1 MQIKNT
7 GKNKKHKPE
16 ILIFAS
22 ENENKSKKVKLMSKS
37 LQSKEISFK
46 GQNIYIGI
54 DVHLKNWSVTLLSET
69 RFLKTMCQDP
79 KAEVLVSH
87 LKKNYPD
94 ATYYSAYEA
103 GFCGFAA
110 HRRLQELGVNNI
122 VVNPA
127 DVPTSNKERRRKTDA
142 IDSKKIAEALRAKQ
156 LEAIHVP
163 SVEQQELRSL
173 IRVRKSIVFDLARM
187 KQRVKSMLYFSGID
201 FPDKSAKRKSQW
213 TKAFITWLREDVPFM
228 TLRGKEALDALINAV
243 ESERSHLLSMNRK
256 IREISRSQ
264 EYRDTYNLV
273 TSVPGFGMVSAMT
286 FISEIG
292 DVARFKSSDK
302 LAAFIGLVP
311 DTDSS
316 GDDEVTCG
324 ITSRSHNYMRELII
338 EAAWVAVSL
347 DPSMTLAYE
356 NLTRRM
362 KGCNAIIRIARK
374 LVNRLYRVLKFKEP
388 YVPSVV

>member
-1 MQIKNT
+1 ME
-7 GKNKKHKPE
+7 G
-16 ILIFAS
+16 S
-22 ENENKSKKVKLMSKS
+22 S
-37 LQSKEISFK
+37 
-46 GQNIYIGI
+46 
-54 DVHLKNWSVTLLSET
+54 
-69 RFLKTMCQDP
+69 
-79 KAEVLVSH
+79 
-87 LKKNYPD
+87 
-94 ATYYSAYEA
+94 
-103 GFCGFAA
+103 
-110 HRRLQELGVNNI
+110 
-122 VVNPA
+122 
-127 DVPTSNKERRRKTDA
+127 
-142 IDSKKIAEALRAKQ
+142 
-156 LEAIHVP
+156 
-163 SVEQQELRSL
+163 
-173 IRVRKSIVFDLARM
+173 
-187 KQRVKSMLYFSGID
+187 
-201 FPDKSAKRKSQW
+201 
-213 TKAFITWLREDVPFM
+213 TWLREDVPFM
-228 TLRGKEALDALINAV
+228 TSRGKEALDALVNAV

-338 EAAWVAVSL
+338 EAAWVAVSR